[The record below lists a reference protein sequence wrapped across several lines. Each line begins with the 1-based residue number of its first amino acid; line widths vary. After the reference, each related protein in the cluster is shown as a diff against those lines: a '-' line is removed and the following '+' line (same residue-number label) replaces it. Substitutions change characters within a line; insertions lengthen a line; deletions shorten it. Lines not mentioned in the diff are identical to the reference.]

1 MCFPHVFVES
11 TFCKKFLVGANAID
25 YAVFYYEKLIG
36 VFYGGKAV
44 GNYD

>member
-1 MCFPHVFVES
+1 MCFPHVFIKS
-11 TFCKKFLVGANAID
+11 TQLQKFLVGAFAVD